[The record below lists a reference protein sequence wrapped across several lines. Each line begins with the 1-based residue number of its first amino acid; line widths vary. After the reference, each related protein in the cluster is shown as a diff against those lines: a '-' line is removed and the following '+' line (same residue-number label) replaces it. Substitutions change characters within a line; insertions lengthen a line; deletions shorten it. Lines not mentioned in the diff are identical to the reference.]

1 MASGT
6 INTSSI
12 NIKNANNVTS
22 ISLDVTDS
30 TSGYGAMWFLT
41 GRHYQSST
49 IYGAIG
55 VFSVSNNGAIVL
67 CSNGLT
73 DITASISYTDN
84 KRLLTISWTNSI
96 SYAKLTILRLSD
108 TYL

>member
-41 GRHYQSST
+41 GRHY
-49 IYGAIG
+49 
-55 VFSVSNNGAIVL
+55 
-67 CSNGLT
+67 
-73 DITASISYTDN
+73 
-84 KRLLTISWTNSI
+84 
-96 SYAKLTILRLSD
+96 
-108 TYL
+108 